1 MTDMMIFNN
10 PGFGEVRTIEEDGK
24 VLFCGADVARAL
36 GYSNPHG
43 AIASHCRYLVKREVP
58 HPQAKDKEVEMNF
71 IPESDLYRL
80 VFRSK
85 LPNAEAFSDW
95 VAEEV
100 LPSIRKTG
108 SYQIYQAPELEL
120 PHQWMKR
127 GTILGEDA
135 ERELGLKKG
144 KIRDLLVARPTVYV
158 NGVDWETLRGNALSE
173 YKFYN
178 RVGTPG
184 KHLLIIY
191 ESGWKKLQWEVLGIG
206 SPDAAM
212 LPAPEV
218 PALPAAMAA
227 KQEKM
232 ERGLEQIALVIQ
244 ELIK

>member
-10 PGFGEVRTIEEDGK
+10 PEFGEVRAQEINGEPWF
-24 VLFCGADVARAL
+24 VLKDVCDVLGIARASTAADRL
-36 GYSNPHG
+36 DDD
-43 AIASHCRYLVKREVP
+43 EVGKTDIVDEAGRR
-58 HPQAKDKEVEMNF
+58 QEMYIVNESGLYTTIIRSAK
-71 IPESDLYRL
+71 PEAKA
-80 VFRSK
+80 FRK
-85 LPNAEAFSDW
+85 W
-95 VAEEV
+95 ITGEV

-108 SYQIYQAPELEL
+108 GYQIYQAPEMEL

-127 GTILGEDA
+127 GTILSDDA
-135 ERELGLKKG
+135 AKELGIKKD
-144 KIRDLLVARPTVYV
+144 KIRDLLVSRPTVYV

-178 RVGTPG
+178 RVTTPG

-191 ESGWKKLQWEVLGIG
+191 ESGWKKLQWEVLGMG
-206 SPDAAM
+206 TPDAAM
-212 LPAPEV
+212 LPAPNV
-218 PALPAAMAA
+218 PALPAAVAA